1 MGPKL
6 LESYIAKTRVSLFSR
21 TFKAF
26 EYRDFRLMW
35 IGACTSSVGTWMQT
49 VAQSW
54 LVYTISNDARFL
66 GLDSFLGQIPI
77 VLFSLLGGVIADR
90 RSRRHILLTS
100 QYIQMTC
107 AFTLASLAFLG
118 IVKVWYILCLSFT
131 VGLAQSFGGPA
142 YSALVPTLVGKEDL
156 PNAIALNSIQFNL
169 ARVIGPTLGGLTLAS
184 LGAGWCFSMNGLSFL
199 AVITTLYMVSVRFV
213 PSRSSEPI
221 LESMK
226 QGIRFIRQRPAMEPL
241 IVLAFLM
248 TMFGFPL
255 LVFLPVFAKEVFK
268 QGASTFTLLMVCSGL
283 GAVIGALMVAWLGRQ
298 KRQGRNMLISLC
310 LLGALMIGFSLSP
323 LLPLACVMIFLA
335 GAALISVFSM
345 VASLVQIITDD
356 SMRGRVMSVYNLAF
370 RGGGPFGGLI
380 AGALI
385 PKLTAPV
392 TIAFAGTGI
401 ILLGL
406 YFLLIQRRVAAL

>member
-1 MGPKL
+1 VNP
-6 LESYIAKTRVSLFSR
+6 SPASIADPNRASLFGR
-21 TFKAF
+21 IFKAF
-26 EYRDFRLMW
+26 QYRDFRLMW
-35 IGACTSSVGTWMQT
+35 IGACTSSIGTWMQT

-107 AFTLASLAFLG
+107 AFTLATLAFLG
-118 IVKVWYILCLSFT
+118 MVKVWYILCLSFT
-131 VGLAQSFGGPA
+131 VGVAQSFGGPA

-184 LGAGWCFSMNGLSFL
+184 LGAGWCFSLNGVSFL
-199 AVITTLYMVSVRFV
+199 AVITTLYMVNVRFV
-213 PSRSSEPI
+213 PARSHEPI

-226 QGIRFIRQRPAMEPL
+226 QGIRFIRQRPGMEPL

-255 LVFLPVFAKEVFK
+255 LIFLPVFAREVFK
-268 QGASTFTLLMVCSGL
+268 QGASTFTLLMVCSGA
-283 GAVIGALMVAWLGRQ
+283 GAVCGALTVAWLGRQ
-298 KRQGRNMLISLC
+298 KHQGRNMLISLC
-310 LLGALMIGFSLSP
+310 VLGVLMIGFALSP
-323 LLPLACVMIFLA
+323 FLPVACLMIFLA
-335 GAALISVFSM
+335 GAALMSVFSM
-345 VASLVQIITDD
+345 VASLVQTITDD

-380 AGALI
+380 VGALI
-385 PKLTAPV
+385 PVFTAPV
-392 TIAFAGTGI
+392 AIAFAGGGMV
-401 ILLGL
+401 LLAL
-406 YFLLIQRRVAAL
+406 YFLLIQRRVAAM